1 MMQRYTILFSLLIL
15 AATSLAGQVDFR
27 VIGAAQQIDK
37 IMKSDFYI
45 AEIRDDRDFKSNLG
59 IVNRGVDF
67 DIKRPLIAEMSFFD
81 NLKSRLNG
89 WLLHEE
95 GAVPIVLRIQELY
108 LWETLY
114 REREKG
120 AGYIRLDL
128 AFEAPGKPAQT
139 IAVTLSGEH
148 LTVAKGHS
156 PRMEDAFYRCLQHYQ
171 ERWENGSFQ
180 VAAKVNSPAAP
191 GAGLKAAANFLDL
204 KKGRHLPFPGKLK
217 RLLGRQ
223 ERFKL
228 RNQQQRERSAF
239 YAFIDGDDWF
249 IRGDAYPGGDS
260 YYTRV
265 LEKGRFLF
273 LTDKVRFP
281 LKSAFT
287 EKGIPSGKMVGI
299 LIDMKTG
306 LPQIVTDELIAE
318 LIEPYPDLKKK
329 YLFQNILDYP
339 VQLERVRKVVAEVN
353 RRS

>member
-1 MMQRYTILFSLLIL
+1 MQRYTILFALLVL
-15 AATSLAGQVDFR
+15 AAAPIAGQVDFR

-37 IMKSDFYI
+37 IMQSDFYI
-45 AEIRDDRDFKSNLG
+45 AEIRDDRDFKANLG
-59 IVNRGVDF
+59 IVNRGADF
-67 DIKRPLIAEMSFFD
+67 DIKRPLIAEISFFE

-95 GAVPIVLRIQELY
+95 KAVPVVLRIKELY
-108 LWETLY
+108 LWESLH

-120 AGYIRLDL
+120 TGYIRLNL

-156 PRMEDAFYRCLQHYQ
+156 PRMEDAFFRCLQHYQ
-171 ERWENGSFQ
+171 ERWENGRFQ
-180 VAAKVNSPAAP
+180 AEAKPDNLAAE
-191 GAGLKAAANFLDL
+191 GAGLKAVANFLDL
-204 KKGRHLPFPGKLK
+204 KKGRHVPFPGKLK

-228 RNQQQRERSAF
+228 RNRQQREHHAY
-239 YAFIDGDDWF
+239 YAFIDGNEWF
-249 IRGDAYPGGDS
+249 IRGDTYPGGDS

-273 LTDKVRFP
+273 LVDKVRFP
-281 LKSAFT
+281 LKSTFT
-287 EKGIPSGKMVGI
+287 EQGIPSGKTVGI

-306 LPQIVTDELIAE
+306 LPQIVTDELVAA

-329 YLFQNILDYP
+329 YLFQNILEYP
-339 VQLERVRKVVAEVN
+339 VQLERVRKVIAEVN
-353 RRS
+353 SRR